1 MPDYIDIP
9 EFLGH
14 LGKRMGKLKK
24 GLNLVNE
31 LMYYNTLDLNNVLDS
46 TFIVF
51 CLLFS
56 GGVPDVVAAGK
67 MVLRDWNRYGGNFT
81 SLQKYTV

>member
-1 MPDYIDIP
+1 MEKYSVPDYRDIP

-31 LMYYNTLDLNNVLDS
+31 LVYYNTLDLNNV
-46 TFIVF
+46 
-51 CLLFS
+51 
-56 GGVPDVVAAGK
+56 
-67 MVLRDWNRYGGNFT
+67 
-81 SLQKYTV
+81 